1 MNSLEWRA
9 TSGLSLIYAL
19 RMLGMFMILPVFA
32 LYAVDL
38 PGGATPMQIGLAIG
52 IYGLTQASLQIPF
65 GMWSDRIGRKPVIVG
80 GMLVFAAGSVVAWL
94 APDIEGIIVGRA
106 LQGAGAVASSVT
118 ALLADSTREP
128 VRTQAMT
135 VLGIGMGVAF
145 GVAMVLGPIV
155 AGWSG
160 VQAIFLLTAVLALA
174 AVPLVLLYV
183 PPQPARHQD
192 VYAGHFRQVLAD
204 RGLLRLDAGIFLLH
218 AGLTSMFV
226 AMPLAIDATL
236 NLPRDHHWWVYLP
249 VLLVS
254 GALVFPFIRWV
265 EQRGRA
271 EQAFVAAIALLA
283 LALAL
288 AATLHDT
295 SAGLLG
301 AVLLFF
307 IAFNFLEGSLPSMIS
322 RRAPPAHKGA
332 ALGTYSTSQFLGN
345 FAGGVLGGWALG
357 FGGVALVFGAGVML
371 PLIWLALT
379 SPALP
384 RPRAGASAQP
394 PGT

>member
-1 MNSLEWRA
+1 MNQLEWRA

-80 GMLVFAAGSVVAWL
+80 GMLVFAAGSFFAWV
-94 APDIEGIIVGRA
+94 APDIEGIIIGRA

-118 ALLADSTREP
+118 ALLADSTREQ

-155 AGWSG
+155 AGWYG
-160 VQAIFLLTAVLALA
+160 VQEIFLLTGVLALA
-174 AVPLVLLYV
+174 AIPLVLFYV
-183 PPQPARHQD
+183 PPQPLRHDD
-192 VYAGHFRQVLAD
+192 VYAGHFRQVLTD

-218 AGLTSMFV
+218 ALLTSMFV

-236 NLPRDHHWWVYLP
+236 DLPRDRHWWVYLP

-271 EQAFVAAIALLA
+271 AQTFVVAIAVLA
-283 LALAL
+283 LALLL
-288 AATLHDT
+288 ASTLHRT
-295 SAGLLG
+295 AAGLLA

-307 IAFNFLEGSLPSMIS
+307 VAFNFLEGSLPSMIS

-357 FGGVALVFGAGVML
+357 FGGVALVFGVGMVL
-371 PLIWLALT
+371 PLIWLSFASRR
-379 SPALP
+379 SPPATA
-384 RPRAGASAQP
+384 RGQE

>member
-94 APDIEGIIVGRA
+94 APGIEGIIIGRA

-118 ALLADSTREP
+118 ALLADSTREQ

-135 VLGIGMGVAF
+135 VLGIGMGVSF
-145 GVAMVLGPIV
+145 GVAMVLGPVV
-155 AGWSG
+155 AGLSG
-160 VQAIFLLTAVLALA
+160 VQEIFLLTAILALA
-174 AVPLVLLYV
+174 AVPLVLFYV

-192 VYAGHFRQVLAD
+192 IYAGHFRQVLAD
-204 RGLLRLDAGIFLLH
+204 RELLRLDAGIFLLH
-218 AGLTSMFV
+218 AMLTSMFV

-236 NLPRDHHWWVYLP
+236 NLPRDLHWWVYLP

-254 GALVFPFIRWV
+254 GALVFPFIRWA
-265 EQRGRA
+265 EQRGRSA
-271 EQAFVAAIALLA
+271 QAFTGAIGILA
-283 LALAL
+283 LSLL
-288 AATLHDT
+288 VATLLNS
-295 SAGLLG
+295 SAGGLLT
-301 AVLLFF
+301 ALLLFF

-322 RRAPPAHKGA
+322 RRAPAAHKGA

-345 FAGGVLGGWALG
+345 FAGGLLGGWALG
-357 FGGVALVFGAGVML
+357 FGGVALVFGAGMLL
-371 PLIWLALT
+371 PLVWLGLSGRWRV
-379 SPALP
+379 SPPTL
-384 RPRAGASAQP
+384 Q
-394 PGT
+394 